1 MLAADSEDDSDKD
14 LAGLYETKL
23 KKKNSVI
30 KITVTVLYLLMTN
43 YLHRR

>member
-1 MLAADSEDDSDKD
+1 MLAVDSKDETDKD
-14 LAGLYETKL
+14 LEGLYEKK